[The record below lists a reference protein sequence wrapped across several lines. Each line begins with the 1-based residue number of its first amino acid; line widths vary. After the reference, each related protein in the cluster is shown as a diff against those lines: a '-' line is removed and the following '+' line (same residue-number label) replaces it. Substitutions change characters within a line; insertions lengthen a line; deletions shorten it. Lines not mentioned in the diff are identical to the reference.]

1 MEDECEVKDYFFCK
15 CYWSSCRNSK
25 CKFYSFVN
33 ENKKYE
39 NMKEDVRMIKNS
51 DELDQESQKY

>member
-1 MEDECEVKDYFFCK
+1 MEDDGEVEDYFFCK

-39 NMKEDVRMIKNS
+39 HMKDGVRMIKNS
-51 DELDQESQKY
+51 DELDQES